1 VSGEKMKDD
10 TVIVSLNQQQLELLD
25 RTIDRFPGSDHE
37 ALMVMAFKE
46 FCAEQADLSGGVA
59 DQG

>member
-1 VSGEKMKDD
+1 MKDD

-46 FCAEQADLSGGVA
+46 FCAEQADLSGGA
-59 DQG
+59 GDQG